1 LSFID
6 SCLKNGNFID
16 TAFLII
22 ACIAV
27 ADIPTTLIEKVITQ
41 NYNLILTRV
50 PVNIEN
56 ANLVN

>member
-6 SCLKNGNFID
+6 SCLNSGNFID

-27 ADIPTTLIEKVITQ
+27 ADIPTTLIEKVINQ
-41 NYNLILTRV
+41 NYNLILSRV

-56 ANLVN
+56 ANLLN